1 MPLRLPGP
9 TASVTTTLRP
19 APPAATEP
27 THPCVRCGAQIPV
40 ADALC
45 DACNPARLKQ
55 PAASQAHGTVFLGIA
70 VAVIGMALAAT
81 ILVGGVGPF
90 AARIAGAAPNGDGLV
105 LKLAVLN
112 SGSRA
117 GQATCRVWDPT
128 YLGNP
133 PVETYVRTP
142 EINAGQEL
150 VFDQRVTGL
159 GAVERPLAVD
169 CAR

>member
-1 MPLRLPGP
+1 M
-9 TASVTTTLRP
+9 TTTSSPARP
-19 APPAATEP
+19 AAPQP
-27 THPCVRCGAQIPV
+27 THPCVRCGARIPL

-45 DACNPARLKQ
+45 GACNPARLKQ

-70 VAVIGMALAAT
+70 VAVIGMAVAAT
-81 ILVGGVGPF
+81 FLVGGVGPF
-90 AARIAGAAPNGDGLV
+90 RADLVGAAPDGDGLV
-105 LKLAVLN
+105 LSLAVQN
-112 SGSRA
+112 DGSRA

-142 EINAGQEL
+142 EIAAGQKL
-150 VFDQRVTGL
+150 TFDQRVTGL

-169 CAR
+169 CSR